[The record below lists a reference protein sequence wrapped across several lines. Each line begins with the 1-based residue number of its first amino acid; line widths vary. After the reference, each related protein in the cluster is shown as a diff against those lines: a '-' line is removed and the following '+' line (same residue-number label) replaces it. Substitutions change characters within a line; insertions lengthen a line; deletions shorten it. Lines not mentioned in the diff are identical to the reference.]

1 MSELH
6 LSPEN
11 ADVES
16 VPLIVDL
23 DGTLIFTDMLHES
36 AVSVVK
42 NNPLRIFAVLF
53 YLLQGKAVLKA
64 YLAKFFD
71 FSVEALPYNQPLIEW
86 LKKQQ
91 LLGRKLILCTATDE
105 HIAKRIAEH
114 VGFFDEVIASNGM
127 RNLAGK
133 NKEQVLVETF
143 GVRGFDY
150 AGNSTAD
157 LKVWKSARKAIVV
170 NASDRLLQQAAKNN
184 NIAEQFPSVKKT
196 PVIWLKTVRV
206 HQWLK
211 NLLLFVPVLAA
222 HQLAEQH
229 IWLTL
234 LFAFMAFSL
243 TASSVYILNDIMD
256 LESDRLHPR
265 KCRRPFASGKIEIW
279 KGVLLAPLLLVVGMA
294 AGVYVGMHFLG
305 WLIVYFAITCAYS
318 WGLKKLPLIDCITL
332 TILYTLRVIAG
343 GAAVGISLSFWLL
356 AFSVFL
362 FLSLAFV
369 KRYAELEVQIL
380 NGKNV
385 VHGRGYLT
393 SDASLI
399 QTLGVTSGYASVL
412 VLALYLNSDAV
423 LRLYSFPEAV
433 WGAVVVMLF
442 WVSWVWMQ
450 AHRGLMH
457 DDPLVFAV
465 KDKVSLFAGFVFA
478 LVLMIGTVGM
488 P

>member
-1 MSELH
+1 MSEFNFH
-6 LSPEN
+6 AEKSTK
-11 ADVES
+11 S

-36 AVSVVK
+36 AVSVVRG
-42 NNPLRIFAVLF
+42 NPLRIFAVLF
-53 YLLQGKAVLKA
+53 YLLQGKAALKA

-71 FSVEALPYNQPLIEW
+71 FSAEALPYNKPLIEW
-86 LKKQQ
+86 LKNQQ
-91 LLGRKLILCTATDE
+91 LQDRKLVLCTATDV
-105 HIAKRIAEH
+105 RIANDIAQH
-114 VGFFDEVIASNGM
+114 VAIFDDVIASDGV

-143 GVRGFDY
+143 GMRGFDY

-157 LKVWKSARKAIVV
+157 LTVWRSARKAIVV
-170 NASDRLLQQAAKNN
+170 NASGSLVKQAKQNN
-184 NIAEQFPSVKKT
+184 NVAEEFPSIKKS
-196 PVIWLKTVRV
+196 PLIWFKTVRV

-222 HQLAEQH
+222 HQLSAQNV
-229 IWLTL
+229 WLTL
-234 LFAFMAFSL
+234 LFAFIAFSL

-256 LESDRLHPR
+256 LENDRLHPR

-279 KGVLLAPLLLVVGMA
+279 KGVLIAPLLLIVGIA
-294 AGVYVGMHFLG
+294 AGAYVGMHFLA
-305 WLIVYFAITCAYS
+305 WLIFYFLLTCAYS

-343 GAAVGISLSFWLL
+343 GAALGISLSFWLL

-369 KRYAELEVQIL
+369 KRYAELELQIL
-380 NGKNV
+380 NGKDV

-399 QTLGVTSGYASVL
+399 QTLGIASGYASVL

-478 LVLMIGTVGM
+478 LVLMIGAVGI